1 MAVDTKASIFQLLA
15 SNRERLHSLGVL
27 RLGLFGS
34 FVRGQQH
41 PASDIDV
48 LVEFQP
54 ERKSFDN
61 FMALSLFL
69 EDLLQRPVEVLTL
82 ESLSP
87 HIGPRILKEVEY
99 AALNG

>member
-1 MAVDTKASIFQLLA
+1 MAVHTKASIFQLLA
-15 SNRERLHSLGVL
+15 SNRQRLRSLGVF

-41 PASDIDV
+41 PGSDVDL

-54 ERKSFDN
+54 EQKSFDN
-61 FMALSLFL
+61 FMALSQFL
-69 EDLLQRPVEVLTL
+69 EELLQLPVEVLTL

>member
-15 SNRERLHSLGVL
+15 ANRERLHSLGVL

>member
-1 MAVDTKASIFQLLA
+1 MPVDTKASIFQLLA
-15 SNRERLHSLGVL
+15 SNRARLQSLGVV

-34 FVRGQQH
+34 FLRGWQN
-41 PASDIDV
+41 PSSNIDL

-54 ERKSFDN
+54 ERKNFDN

-69 EDLLQRPVEVLTL
+69 EELFGRRVEVLTR

-99 AALNG
+99 AAFDG